1 MELEQRPFM
10 SWFLSKS
17 CQDISESIDIL
28 EKSILKKPYYGM
40 MIKIYNNF
48 AKKPVDD
55 IISTMSYERE
65 KKRLDKKLAKQKEA
79 ENK

>member
-1 MELEQRPFM
+1 
-10 SWFLSKS
+10 
-17 CQDISESIDIL
+17 
-28 EKSILKKPYYGM
+28 M